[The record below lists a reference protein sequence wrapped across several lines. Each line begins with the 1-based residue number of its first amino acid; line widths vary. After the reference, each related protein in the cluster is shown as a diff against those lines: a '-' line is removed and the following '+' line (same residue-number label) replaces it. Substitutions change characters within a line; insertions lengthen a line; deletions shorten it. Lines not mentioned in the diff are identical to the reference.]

1 MQNMSSI
8 QISESFSRDGG
19 CKPFLTLEEV
29 EERCPVAFTAEAT
42 HPTCSDKYVPLRT
55 ADVIQLVSTF
65 GWQPVSAKQVGKGP
79 KPARSLHMVVFEHP
93 NKSIMHADN
102 VVGVPRLILINSLDG
117 FTKLQF
123 FCGFF
128 RFVCSNGLVISD
140 SSFGSLKV
148 RHAKTTMEDVA
159 NSIKEVL
166 AKMDPAMKTIS
177 NMSNTELEEK
187 KLNEFYLEALALRI
201 NFKVPLQSSP
211 ELAEWLQYSPEMML
225 PLHET
230 DQGRTDLWYH
240 YNNAQERMLKGR
252 FEYVTLADQKKHSL
266 RQISGLNRSLEFNQ
280 DLFRLATQFV
290 SNE

>member
-1 MQNMSSI
+1 MSNMSSI

-19 CKPFLTLEEV
+19 CKPFLTLEQV
-29 EERCPVAFTAEAT
+29 EERCPVAFTSEAT

-65 GWQPVSAKQVGKGP
+65 GWQPVSAKQTGKGP

-93 NKSIMHADN
+93 DKSIMHADN

-140 SSFGSLKV
+140 ASFGSLKV

-166 AKMDPAMKTIS
+166 AKMDPAMETIS
-177 NMSNTELEEK
+177 NMSNTVLEDT

-201 NFKVPLQSSP
+201 NFKRP
-211 ELAEWLQYSPEMML
+211 AENPSLDKWLKYNPEMLL
-225 PLHET
+225 PLHES
-230 DQGRTDLWYH
+230 DQGRADLWFH
-240 YNNAQERMLKGR
+240 YNNAQERMVKGR
-252 FEYVTLADQKKHSL
+252 FNYTTLADEKGRSL
-266 RQISGLNRSLEFNQ
+266 RQLSGLNRSLEFNR

-290 SNE
+290 INE